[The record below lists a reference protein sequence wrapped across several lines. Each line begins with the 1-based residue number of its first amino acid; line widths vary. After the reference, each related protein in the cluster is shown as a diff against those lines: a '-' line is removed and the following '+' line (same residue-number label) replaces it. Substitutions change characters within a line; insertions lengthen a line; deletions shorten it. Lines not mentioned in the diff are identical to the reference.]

1 MKLAPAAILEYGRQD
16 NVTEF
21 SALVT
26 NVGVSSWGGIVVTGR
41 TAHSLPID
49 VGIGSPFLLEDI
61 FKYSDDFACTWKR

>member
-26 NVGVSSWGGIVVTGR
+26 NVGVSSWGGIVVSGR
-41 TAHSLPID
+41 TAHLLPIF
-49 VGIGSPFLLEDI
+49 VGISSPFLLKDI
-61 FKYSDDFACTWKR
+61 FKDSDDFACTWKR

>member
-61 FKYSDDFACTWKR
+61 FKYADDFACTWIR